1 MKISIIIPVHNE
13 EENIKVLSNDLI
25 STLESVGVWFEILL
39 INDGSDDG
47 SAKILNEIASN
58 DNRFKIIHLL
68 RNYGQTCAMAA
79 GFDNA
84 SGNVIIAMDGDNQN
98 DPSDI
103 PRLIDKIN
111 EGYDVVSGW
120 RKNRKDAKISRVFPS
135 VVANFLI
142 SKIGGI
148 KLHDYGCS
156 LKAYKEN
163 VIKDVKLY
171 GEMHRFIP
179 VFSSWQGAKVA
190 EIIVNHRP
198 RSGGSSHYGISRVA
212 KVLLDLALIKFL
224 DKYMQHPIHFFGGFG
239 LLSFLSSAVT
249 FSMMMY
255 YKFFGG
261 KTFIETPLPT
271 LTVLFVL
278 MGIIAILMR
287 ILAEIIMRTYYE
299 SQQKKPYRIK
309 EILNYERQNE
319 PTTHNL

>member
-1 MKISIIIPVHNE
+1 MNISIVIPIHNE
-13 EENIKVLSNDLI
+13 EDNIKSLAEDLMGVLQSMEC
-25 STLESVGVWFEILL
+25 SFEIIF

-47 SAKILNEIASN
+47 SKKLLDEIAEQ
-58 DNRFKIIHLL
+58 DNHFKVIHLL
-68 RNYGQTCAMAA
+68 RNYGQTCAMMA
-79 GFDNA
+79 GFDHA
-84 SGNVIIAMDGDNQN
+84 AGDFIIAMDGDNQN

-103 PRLIDKIN
+103 PRLFKKIN

-120 RKNRKDAKISRVFPS
+120 RKDRKDAKISRILPS
-135 VVANFLI
+135 VAANFLI

-156 LKAYKEN
+156 LKAYRKE

-179 VFSSWQGAKVA
+179 VYSSWQGAKVT
-190 EIIVNHRP
+190 EIVVNHRA
-198 RSGGSSHYGISRVA
+198 RFGGKSHYGISRVA

-239 LLSFLSSAVT
+239 LVSLVSAMVT
-249 FSMMMY
+249 FLMMIY
-255 YKFFGG
+255 YKLWGN

-278 MGIIAILMR
+278 MGIIAVLMG
-287 ILAEIIMRTYYE
+287 ILAEIIMRVYYE
-299 SQQKKPYRIK
+299 SQQKKPYKIK
-309 EILNYERQNE
+309 EIVNKKDK
-319 PTTHNL
+319 P

>member
-1 MKISIIIPVHNE
+1 MKLSIIIPIHNE
-13 EENIKVLSNDLI
+13 EENIHILSGDLLE
-25 STLESVGVWFEILL
+25 TLEPMNIVFEIIF
-39 INDGSDDG
+39 INDGSKDRSGTMLNGIAKNDD
-47 SAKILNEIASN
+47 
-58 DNRFKIIHLL
+58 RFKIIHLL
-68 RNYGQTCAMAA
+68 RNYGQTCAMMA
-79 GFDNA
+79 GFDHA
-84 SGNVIIAMDGDNQN
+84 SGDVIIAMDGDNQN

-120 RKNRKDAKISRVFPS
+120 RKDRKDARISRVLPS
-135 VVANFLI
+135 VAANFLI

-156 LKAYKEN
+156 LKAYKKD

-179 VFSSWQGAKVA
+179 VYSSWQGARVT
-190 EIIVNHRP
+190 EIVVNHRP
-198 RSGGSSHYGISRVA
+198 RSGGKSHYGISRVA

-239 LLSFLSSAVT
+239 LVSLLSAAIT
-249 FSMMMY
+249 FVMMMY
-255 YKFFGG
+255 YKFWGQ

-271 LTVLFVL
+271 LTVLFIL
-278 MGIIAILMR
+278 MGIIAILMG
-287 ILAEIIMRTYYE
+287 ILAEIIMRIYYE

-309 EILNYERQNE
+309 EVVTNDIQGPARN
-319 PTTHNL
+319 